1 MKQSADLYEEEQ
13 GKFTVTKLDDIII
26 KSSNIKIPQE
36 WIVWHL
42 TTEISIVHL
51 TTNSGVVSVQDSFTI
66 NNFLQVKCYHRGM
79 LVNLPINCISDVR
92 QICTLI
98 DELSNYREYD
108 TVVIGK
114 IIIYFKYYTD

>member
-26 KSSNIKIPQE
+26 KSSNIKIPLE

-79 LVNLPINCISDVR
+79 LVNLTINCISDVR

>member
-79 LVNLPINCISDVR
+79 LVNLPIKCISDVR

-108 TVVIGK
+108 AVVIGK